1 MKKSAL
7 IVLSLLLLAGCTT
20 QKFQGGSGQ
29 LFQLSQRN
37 VVYRDL
43 TVPVSLGNEPIRQK
57 NVTAPDITP

>member
-1 MKKSAL
+1 MKKTAL
-7 IVLSLLLLAGCTT
+7 IVLSLFLLAGCT

-43 TVPVSLGNEPIRQK
+43 TVPVSLGNEPVRQ
-57 NVTAPDITP
+57 NVTAPDIAP

>member
-1 MKKSAL
+1 MKKLTL
-7 IVLSLLLLAGCTT
+7 IVFPLLLLAGCTT

-43 TVPVSLGNEPIRQK
+43 TVPVSLGNEPTRQ
-57 NVTAPDITP
+57 NVTAPDIAP